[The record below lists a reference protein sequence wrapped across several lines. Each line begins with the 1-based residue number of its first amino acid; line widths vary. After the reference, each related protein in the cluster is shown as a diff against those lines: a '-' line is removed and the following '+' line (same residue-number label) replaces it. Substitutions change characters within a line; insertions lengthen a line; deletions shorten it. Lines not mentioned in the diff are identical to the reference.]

1 MPIPLLPIIA
11 GGAALAG
18 VIGGALT
25 PSGAFS
31 AQSVTPDTS
40 AIEAQLAQLRDP
52 NFGLQQF
59 LRTAQ
64 QGVPTQQQFFERL
77 TGLGGSLLDAE
88 AQFKQARSEANER
101 ALSAQGQF
109 SLGAQQSALQGGLGL
124 ADIQQRGQLAAAQ
137 SRQQGAQAQGAA
149 FDQLLGGG
157 LGILGNL
164 AANPRVSSV
173 QEQLG
178 GTFGGVQ
185 SLGIFNQQAPVLG
198 PQLIPGLSPTPFGP
212 GQLRQ

>member
-11 GGAALAG
+11 GASALTG
-18 VIGGALT
+18 LIGGLT
-25 PSGAFS
+25 SPSGAFG
-31 AQSVTPDTS
+31 AEDVTPDTS

-101 ALSAQGQF
+101 ALGAQGQF
-109 SLGAQQSALQGGLGL
+109 ALGAQQTALQGGLGL

-157 LGILGNL
+157 LGILGNIG
-164 AANPRVSSV
+164 ANPLGRASSP

-178 GTFGGVQ
+178 GSFGGIQ
-185 SLGIFNQQAPVLG
+185 SLGFLNPNPQARNTSIL
-198 PQLIPGLSPTPFGP
+198 PFGF
-212 GQLRQ
+212 R